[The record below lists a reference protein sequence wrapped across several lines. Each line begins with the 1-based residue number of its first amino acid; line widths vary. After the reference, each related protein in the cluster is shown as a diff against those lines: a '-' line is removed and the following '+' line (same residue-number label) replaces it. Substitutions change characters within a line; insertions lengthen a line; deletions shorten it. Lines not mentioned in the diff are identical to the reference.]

1 MKCKKNQRKIPKVQE
16 HYSASGQ
23 FWHDKWLSCLF
34 FSLQLTPP
42 LIWQRCLYVA
52 LFVSLKL
59 TSIQA
64 LIVSTQLPGLGPK
77 SVKALLLF
85 DAQKQALKILVYH
98 ILTHNFL
105 LKRHGAKMHQQGSS
119 GKCIFCHCLLTIHFL
134 SFMSSPNAQYSNF
147 GSFTREIAYLCN
159 STNLMLFRYICI

>member
-1 MKCKKNQRKIPKVQE
+1 MQE
-16 HYSASGQ
+16 LYSAPGQ

-85 DAQKQALKILVYH
+85 DAQKQAFKNTCISYSDPQFSVKTTWGKNALARQFRQVH
-98 ILTHNFL
+98 ILSLFVNN
-105 LKRHGAKMHQQGSS
+105 
-119 GKCIFCHCLLTIHFL
+119 
-134 SFMSSPNAQYSNF
+134 SFSKLYVQS
-147 GSFTREIAYLCN
+147 
-159 STNLMLFRYICI
+159 

>member
-1 MKCKKNQRKIPKVQE
+1 MQE
-16 HYSASGQ
+16 LYSASGQ

-105 LKRHGAKMHQQGSS
+105 LKRHGAKNALARQFRQVH
-119 GKCIFCHCLLTIHFL
+119 IL
-134 SFMSSPNAQYSNF
+134 SLFVNN
-147 GSFTREIAYLCN
+147 SFSKLYVQ
-159 STNLMLFRYICI
+159 S